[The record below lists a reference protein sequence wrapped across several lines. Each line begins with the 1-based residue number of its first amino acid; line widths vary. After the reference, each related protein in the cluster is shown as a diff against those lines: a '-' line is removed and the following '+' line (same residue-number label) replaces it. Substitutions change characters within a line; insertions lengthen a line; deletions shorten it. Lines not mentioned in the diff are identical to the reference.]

1 MRPAIWSLFL
11 PHYLFITGDEIPEAY
26 EKLNAYYTKHEKHM
40 KKGEALA
47 YVLST
52 EDTGCNH
59 HAVDDFLP
67 MVTAVGQGLRRVAQV
82 HPFVQGALHAGHLV
96 GKFHLWGRAPPAAV
110 DAFEV
115 AIFSLN
121 FAGAEKM
128 VLTAFRMADMM
139 SALFEY
145 VT

>member
-1 MRPAIWSLFL
+1 MRSLSKRASVPLKSSTTEHGSRTSVRPAIWSLFL

-67 MVTAVGQGLRRVAQV
+67 MVTAVGQG
-82 HPFVQGALHAGHLV
+82 
-96 GKFHLWGRAPPAAV
+96 
-110 DAFEV
+110 
-115 AIFSLN
+115 
-121 FAGAEKM
+121 
-128 VLTAFRMADMM
+128 
-139 SALFEY
+139 
-145 VT
+145 